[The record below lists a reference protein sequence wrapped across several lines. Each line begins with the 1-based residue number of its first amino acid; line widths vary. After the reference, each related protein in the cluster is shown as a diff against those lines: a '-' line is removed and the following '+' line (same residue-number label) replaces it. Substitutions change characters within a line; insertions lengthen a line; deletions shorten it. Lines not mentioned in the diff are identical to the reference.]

1 LIIIVVEIVILF
13 PIVQKVGFFELFG
26 AVNIFICY
34 AATFAGSPAWPRWC
48 LALRNLRLTTHSPTI
63 ACVRACVRACV
74 QDCSSTSL

>member
-34 AATFAGSPAWPRWC
+34 AATFVGSPACGLGGASITPDR
-48 LALRNLRLTTHSPTI
+48 LRLTTHSPTT
-63 ACVRACVRACV
+63 ACVRACV

>member
-34 AATFAGSPAWPRWC
+34 AATFAGSPRLSSMLLNAC
-48 LALRNLRLTTHSPTI
+48 AANHARNYR
-63 ACVRACVRACV
+63 
-74 QDCSSTSL
+74 